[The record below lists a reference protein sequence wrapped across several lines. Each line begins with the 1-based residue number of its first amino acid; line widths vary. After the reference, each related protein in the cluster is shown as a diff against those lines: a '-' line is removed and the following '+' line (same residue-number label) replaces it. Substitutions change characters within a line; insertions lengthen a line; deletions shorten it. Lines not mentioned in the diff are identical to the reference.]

1 MRTPR
6 LLASGTGYYH
16 VILKTSGARFLF
28 ESDADKRAL
37 LGILERVSRF
47 SGVQP
52 LSYAL
57 LDNHVHL
64 LLKVPERKSVP
75 EAEFRRRVEALYGA
89 ARSGKLFA
97 KWDKWRDEGRDGV
110 IAFERDGLLRR
121 MFDLGQFVKTAKE
134 FFHVY
139 YREAHAWE
147 GTVWR
152 GRYKSILVAE
162 SFTAFKALSL
172 YIAMNPVRAG
182 IAKRG
187 TDSPWT
193 SFGQAKLGKSFGWR
207 CHRALLG
214 ELARLKGSEPGTDPE
229 VGSGA
234 GTNPEG
240 NADFVAMEFE
250 EWMAEA
256 EGIQREKVKEALAR
270 GEGLSLAEMLVCRV
284 HAFGNGRAIGT
295 ERAMRSVPR
304 IGDAVAVP
312 QCRAGLYT
320 ATRLAGCLYR
330 VA

>member
-28 ESDADKRAL
+28 ESDDDKRAL
-37 LGILERVSRF
+37 LGILERVSRC

-97 KWDKWRDEGRDGV
+97 KWDKWRDEGRERD
-110 IAFERDGLLRR
+110 IAFERDGLQKR

-134 FFHVY
+134 FFHVH
-139 YREAHAWE
+139 YREAHDWE
-147 GTVWR
+147 GTVWG

-187 TDSPWT
+187 ADSPWT
-193 SFGQAKLGKSFGWR
+193 SFGQAKRGKSFGWR

-214 ELARLKGSEPGTDPE
+214 ELARLKGSHTGTDPE
-229 VGSGA
+229 AAAGA
-234 GTNPEG
+234 GTDPEA
-240 NADFVAMEFE
+240 NADFVAKEFE

-256 EGIQREKVKEALAR
+256 EGVSRQKVKEALAR

-304 IGDAVAVP
+304 SGDAVAVP
-312 QCRAGLYT
+312 QCREGLFT
-320 ATRLAGCLYR
+320 ATRLSGCLYR
-330 VA
+330 LA

>member
-64 LLKVPERKSVP
+64 LLKVPERRSVP

-97 KWDKWRDEGRDGV
+97 KWDKWRDEGRDGD
-110 IAFERDGLLRR
+110 IAFERDGLQKR

-139 YREAHAWE
+139 YREAHDWE

-193 SFGQAKLGKSFGWR
+193 SFGQAKLGKSFGWC

-214 ELARLKGSEPGTDPE
+214 ELARLKGSEPGTDLE
-229 VGSGA
+229 ADAGA
-234 GTNPEG
+234 DLEG
-240 NADFVAMEFE
+240 NAEFVAKEFE

-256 EGIQREKVKEALAR
+256 EGVSRQKVKEALAR
-270 GEGLSLAEMLVCRV
+270 GEGLSLVEMLVCRV

-304 IGDAVAVP
+304 SGDAVAVP
-312 QCRAGLYT
+312 QCRAGLFT
-320 ATRLAGCLYR
+320 ATRLSGCLYR

>member
-1 MRTPR
+1 M
-6 LLASGTGYYH
+6 
-16 VILKTSGARFLF
+16 
-28 ESDADKRAL
+28 

-64 LLKVPERKSVP
+64 LLKVPERRSVP

-97 KWDKWRDEGRDGV
+97 KWDKWRDEGRDGD
-110 IAFERDGLLRR
+110 IAFERDGLQKR

-134 FFHVY
+134 F
-139 YREAHAWE
+139 EA
-147 GTVWR
+147 
-152 GRYKSILVAE
+152 
-162 SFTAFKALSL
+162 
-172 YIAMNPVRAG
+172 
-182 IAKRG
+182 
-187 TDSPWT
+187 
-193 SFGQAKLGKSFGWR
+193 
-207 CHRALLG
+207 
-214 ELARLKGSEPGTDPE
+214 
-229 VGSGA
+229 
-234 GTNPEG
+234 
-240 NADFVAMEFE
+240 
-250 EWMAEA
+250 WMAEA

-304 IGDAVAVP
+304 SGDAVAVP
-312 QCRAGLYT
+312 QCRAGLFT
-320 ATRLAGCLYR
+320 ATRLSGCLYR